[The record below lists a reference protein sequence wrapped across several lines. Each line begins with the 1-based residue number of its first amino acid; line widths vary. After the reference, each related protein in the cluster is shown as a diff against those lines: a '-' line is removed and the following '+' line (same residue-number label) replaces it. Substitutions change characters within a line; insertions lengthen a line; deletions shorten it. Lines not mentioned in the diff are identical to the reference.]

1 MLSGGFA
8 CFLTTANW
16 FSCSLYNLQLI
27 WHTGRTDIS
36 FTRLIAVFCFFGAF
50 FFFFFFFVNL
60 LGLFFFFFFF
70 AGFLFLFLFLF
81 SPLKMKF
88 ITFNGALPLSYI
100 FS

>member
-36 FTRLIAVFCFFGAF
+36 FTRLIAVFCFFGG
-50 FFFFFFFVNL
+50 FFVNL
-60 LGLFFFFFFF
+60 LGLLFF
-70 AGFLFLFLFLF
+70 AGFLFLF

>member
-36 FTRLIAVFCFFGAF
+36 FTSLIAVFCFFGAF
-50 FFFFFFFVNL
+50 FFFFFNL
-60 LGLFFFFFFF
+60 LGLFFF
-70 AGFLFLFLFLF
+70 AGFLFLFLF

>member
-36 FTRLIAVFCFFGAF
+36 FTSLIAVFCFFGAF
-50 FFFFFFFVNL
+50 FFFFFFI
-60 LGLFFFFFFF
+60 LFFFFFFVCF
-70 AGFLFLFLFLF
+70 FFFFF
-81 SPLKMKF
+81 F
-88 ITFNGALPLSYI
+88 
-100 FS
+100 

>member
-50 FFFFFFFVNL
+50 FFFFFFFLIWGVFFFFVVFV
-60 LGLFFFFFFF
+60 FFFFFKTN
-70 AGFLFLFLFLF
+70 
-81 SPLKMKF
+81 KMKF
-88 ITFNGALPLSYI
+88 NF
-100 FS
+100 

>member
-1 MLSGGFA
+1 M
-8 CFLTTANW
+8 
-16 FSCSLYNLQLI
+16 
-27 WHTGRTDIS
+27 
-36 FTRLIAVFCFFGAF
+36 FCFFGS
-50 FFFFFFFVNL
+50 FFFVNL
-60 LGLFFFFFFF
+60 LGMLFF

>member
-36 FTRLIAVFCFFGAF
+36 FTSLIAVFCFFGAF
-50 FFFFFFFVNL
+50 FFKFDGFVFFFCWFFVFVFVFTTEDEIYN
-60 LGLFFFFFFF
+60 F
-70 AGFLFLFLFLF
+70 
-81 SPLKMKF
+81 
-88 ITFNGALPLSYI
+88 
-100 FS
+100 

>member
-50 FFFFFFFVNL
+50 FVFFFNL
-60 LGLFFFFFFF
+60 LGLFFFC
-70 AGFLFLFLFLF
+70 LF
-81 SPLKMKF
+81 SVF
-88 ITFNGALPLSYI
+88 VFVFTTEDEIYNF
-100 FS
+100 

>member
-50 FFFFFFFVNL
+50 FFFFNL
-60 LGLFFFFFFF
+60 LGLFFFCW
-70 AGFLFLFLFLF
+70 F
-81 SPLKMKF
+81 SVF
-88 ITFNGALPLSYI
+88 VFVFTTEDEIYNF
-100 FS
+100 

>member
-36 FTRLIAVFCFFGAF
+36 FTSLIAVFCFFGAF
-50 FFFFFFFVNL
+50 FFFFFFFL
-60 LGLFFFFFFF
+60 IFYFFFFFCGFFFFFFF
-70 AGFLFLFLFLF
+70 
-81 SPLKMKF
+81 
-88 ITFNGALPLSYI
+88 
-100 FS
+100 